1 MSKRFATCCLA
12 AALLAACTAYADG
25 IIIPV
30 PPPGRP
36 IPPPLS
42 IKYHHVEVAINNQVA
57 RTEVDQVFK
66 NNFGAEI
73 EGTYIFPIPEEAL
86 INDFSM
92 YVGGER
98 IAARLLD
105 RDSALKTYE
114 EIVRRNRD
122 PALLEYAGR
131 AMFKARVYPIPA
143 RGEKRV
149 GLVYNELL
157 KNDSGLCS
165 YRYSLNTEKFSAEP
179 LEDVRVRVVV
189 TARTPILSV
198 YSPTHEIEVE
208 RTSPT
213 KVEVSYQEKNTKPDK
228 DFILYYKLSKEQVD
242 ASLLTYKEKG
252 DDGYFLL
259 LVSPNSWAVE
269 EDVSPKDIV
278 FVFDRSGSM
287 SGGKIEQAVSSL
299 LFCLSSLNPKDRFG
313 IITFNDVVEPFSPKL
328 LPASKENVGRA
339 KEFVKKLSANGGTDI
354 HDALISALEMTAAD
368 SRPTM
373 LLFLTDGLPTVGV
386 TDVEEILR
394 RAKQRIKRGTRAFTF
409 GVGYD
414 VNVKLLDRLANENR
428 GASEYVRPDED
439 IEVKVSSLYSKIM
452 NPVFTDVK
460 IDFGSAGARLVYP
473 AGVPDIFRGSQLVIS
488 GRYRNSGSALVIL
501 SGDMGGRRRTFEYKL
516 AFDGESRLNSFVPL
530 LWASRRIGHL
540 VEEIRLHGRNEEL
553 VQEIVKLSKRFGIM
567 TEYTSFLVDTDLSV
581 AAPEAASVVGERII
595 IAAADAVGSWAV
607 NQSVNAKKMKESS
620 QVSLNTYYDAEGRE
634 QKIANVAQVGNR
646 AFFNQKG
653 NWIETSLAA
662 DEPKIKV
669 ERFSR
674 AYFQMLEIDPSIGSY
689 LALGENITFRVG
701 ENQIEIADTGKQV
714 FTSSE
719 LKELF
724 K

>member
-1 MSKRFATCCLA
+1 MSKRFAALCFV

-25 IIIPV
+25 IIVPV
-30 PPPGRP
+30 PPPGRAM
-36 IPPPLS
+36 PPPLS
-42 IKYHHVEVAINNQVA
+42 IKYHHVQVAINNQVA

-86 INDFSM
+86 INDFSI
-92 YVGGER
+92 YVGGEK
-98 IAARLLD
+98 IAAKLLD

-131 AMFKARVYPIPA
+131 AMFKARVYPIPSY
-143 RGEKRV
+143 GDKRV
-149 GLVYNELL
+149 GLVYDELL
-157 KNDSGLCS
+157 RNDGGLCS
-165 YRYSLNTEKFSAEP
+165 YRYTLNTEKFSAEP
-179 LEDVRVRVVV
+179 LEDVRVKVVV
-189 TARTPILSV
+189 TARSPILSV
-198 YSPTHEIEVE
+198 YSPTHEIQVE

-213 KVEVSYQEKNTKPDK
+213 KVEVSYEEKNVKPDK

-252 DDGYFLL
+252 EDGYFLL
-259 LVSPNSWAVE
+259 LVSPNSWAVDE
-269 EDVSPKDIV
+269 KVLPKDII

-287 SGGKIEQAVSSL
+287 SGGKIDQAVSSL
-299 LFCLSSLNPKDRFG
+299 LFCLNSLNPEDRFG
-313 IITFNDVVEPFSPKL
+313 LVTFNDVVEPFSTKL

-339 KEFVKKLSANGGTDI
+339 REFVRKLSANGGTDI
-354 HDALISALEMTAAD
+354 HDALTSALEMAEAD

-373 LLFLTDGLPTVGV
+373 LLFLTDGLPTVGI
-386 TDVEEILR
+386 TDVEEIVK
-394 RAKQRIKRGTRAFTF
+394 RAKQRVKAGTRVFTF

-414 VNVKLLDRLANENR
+414 VNTSLLDRLSSENK
-428 GASEYVRPDED
+428 GASEYVRPNED

-460 IDFGSAGARLVYP
+460 IDFGRAEARFVYP
-473 AGVPDIFRGSQLVIS
+473 AGVPDIFKGSQLVIA
-488 GRYRNSGSALVIL
+488 GRYRNPGSAVLTL
-501 SGDMGGRRRTFEYKL
+501 TGNMGDRRRTFEYKL
-516 AFDGESRLNSFVPL
+516 LFDGESRLNSFVPL
-530 LWASRRIGHL
+530 LWASRRIGYL

-581 AAPEAASVVGERII
+581 ALPEAAPLVARRMDKASES
-595 IAAADAVGSWAV
+595 AVGGWAV

-620 QVSLNTYYDAEGRE
+620 QVSFNTYYDAEGRE
-634 QKIANVAQVGNR
+634 QKVANVAQVAGH

-653 NWIETSLAA
+653 NWIETSVAT

-669 ERFSR
+669 ERFSK
-674 AYFQMLEIDPSIGSY
+674 AYFQMLEMDASIGSY
-689 LALGENITFRVG
+689 LALGENITFRIG
-701 ENQIEIADTGKQV
+701 TNQIEIADTGKQV

-719 LKELF
+719 LRELF
-724 K
+724 R